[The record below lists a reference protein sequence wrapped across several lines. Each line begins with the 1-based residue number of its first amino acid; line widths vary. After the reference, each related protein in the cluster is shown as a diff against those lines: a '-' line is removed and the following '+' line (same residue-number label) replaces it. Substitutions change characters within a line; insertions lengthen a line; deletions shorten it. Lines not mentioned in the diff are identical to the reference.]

1 MAGSPLQTSGGI
13 EGRGAIVRAPI
24 ESGLHLPVCTK
35 KRTEISGH
43 AQNRMGNGSERKR
56 QTHDR
61 KIIIQRAYR
70 PTSGRAI
77 AVGIYSSAFALA
89 TTLSTVKP

>member
-1 MAGSPLQTSGGI
+1 MNLVYICRSAQ
-13 EGRGAIVRAPI
+13 
-24 ESGLHLPVCTK
+24 K

-43 AQNRMGNGSERKR
+43 AQNRVGNGSERKR

-61 KIIIQRAYR
+61 KIITQRAYR

>member
-43 AQNRMGNGSERKR
+43 AQNRVGNGSERKR

-61 KIIIQRAYR
+61 KII
-70 PTSGRAI
+70 T
-77 AVGIYSSAFALA
+77 
-89 TTLSTVKP
+89 